1 MDMGSYRELVH
12 SMNNNII
19 VNNNFNLLRLIAA
32 FQVMFVHANDY
43 LVNKSDLSW
52 YVTKILNFSGVT
64 VFFLISGFLIS
75 MSYAK
80 NQDLKTY
87 IKNRILRIYPGL
99 YVNIFIGIV
108 ILYVFVDLNF
118 DFDFFKWLLTQIS
131 FLQFYNLEAS
141 RAFGTGEINA
151 PLWTISIELV
161 FYAVLPLIFLIDKK
175 IKRILPCIFL
185 ISIIFFIYNSSSDR
199 NLFINKLI
207 NVSLVPYLFVFLI
220 GFYFYSY
227 FDFFHKYLKDKF
239 FIYFATYIIG
249 RICYYY
255 FNNIFLDIL
264 VNYFI
269 FSFLVFSFAFSF
281 KGLDNFLRGND
292 FTYGI
297 YIYHMFFVNIFV
309 QIGEGGS
316 IYVVYVAILSM
327 CCAIISW
334 FFVEK
339 PCLNLKSKSLYRSR
353 MKNA

>member
-1 MDMGSYRELVH
+1 
-12 SMNNNII
+12 
-19 VNNNFNLLRLIAA
+19 
-32 FQVMFVHANDY
+32 
-43 LVNKSDLSW
+43 
-52 YVTKILNFSGVT
+52 
-64 VFFLISGFLIS
+64 

-80 NQDLKTY
+80 NQDLRTY

-99 YVNIFIGIV
+99 YMNILIGIAV
-108 ILYVFVDLNF
+108 LYAFVNLNF
-118 DFDFFKWLLTQIS
+118 DFVFFKWLLTQIS

-161 FYAVLPLIFLIDKK
+161 FYAVLPTIFNINKRSKK
-175 IKRILPCIFL
+175 ILPCIFL

-207 NVSLVPYLFVFLI
+207 NVSLAPYLFVFLI
-220 GFYFYSY
+220 GFYFYIY

-239 FIYFATYIIG
+239 FIYLATYIMG
-249 RICYYY
+249 RIGCHY
-255 FNNIFLDIL
+255 FNSIFLDIL

-269 FSFLVFSFAFSF
+269 FSFLVFSFAFIF
-281 KGLDNFLRGND
+281 KGLDSFLRSND

-297 YIYHMFFVNIFV
+297 YIPYVFCKYFV
-309 QIGEGGS
+309 QMGRGGS
-316 IYVVYVAILSM
+316 IYVVYVAILSI

-339 PCLNLKSKSLYRSR
+339 PCLNLKNRSLYRSR
-353 MKNA
+353 MKNV